1 MGADL
6 HKARFGAR
14 REKRWAYVQPT
25 ETYNADVLAHLAES
39 APPS

>member
-1 MGADL
+1 MSADL

-25 ETYNADVLAHLAES
+25 DTYNSDVLALLAENV
-39 APPS
+39 PTG